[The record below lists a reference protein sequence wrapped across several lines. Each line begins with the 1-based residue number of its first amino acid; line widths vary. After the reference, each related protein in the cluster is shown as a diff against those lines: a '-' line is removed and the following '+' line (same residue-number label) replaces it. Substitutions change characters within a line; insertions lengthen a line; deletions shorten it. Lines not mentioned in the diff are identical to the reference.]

1 MVLFTFVNFFL
12 IVLLKGSGGKTNI
25 RTDYC
30 SWEDKPPPNAHSMN
44 MIAGDSMINWV
55 CIVLAQILLE
65 AMWELIQV

>member
-25 RTDYC
+25 RTDQLV
-30 SWEDKPPPNAHSMN
+30 EDKPSPNAHSMN
-44 MIAGDSMINWV
+44 MIAVDSMINRG